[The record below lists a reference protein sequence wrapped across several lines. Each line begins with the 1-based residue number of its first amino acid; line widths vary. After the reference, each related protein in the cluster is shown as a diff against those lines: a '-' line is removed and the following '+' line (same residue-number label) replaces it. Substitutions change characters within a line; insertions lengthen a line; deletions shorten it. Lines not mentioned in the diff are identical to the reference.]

1 MATGTVTLHR
11 VIRAPA
17 ERLYRA
23 FIDPDALVKW
33 LPPFGLTARVL
44 ELDARVGGRYRM
56 QFTNFGT
63 GQVETFGGSYLELVP
78 GKRIVHTD
86 IFDNPALPGEM
97 RNTVTLASSEVGTSL
112 QVVQEGI
119 PEPIPVDACY
129 LGWQESLL
137 QLAQLVEP
145 DIPDEG

>member
-33 LPPFGLTARVL
+33 LPPFGFTARVL

-97 RNTVTLASSEVGTSL
+97 RTTVTLASSMAGTSL
-112 QVVQEGI
+112 QVVQEDI